1 MCAAWESFDSSER
14 GYREQVQMLHLLQ
27 QLGHRVVVLDAD
39 DLLDNPGTLLFIIL
53 FLTVFVVFLWKK
65 YLDRHRI
72 EQVTV
77 AGVGNDPSCRNCAG
91 KNLFGKSVNAET

>member
-1 MCAAWESFDSSER
+1 MDELFVYVCMMCAAWESFDSSER

-53 FLTVFVVFLWKK
+53 FLTVFVVFLWKNI
-65 YLDRHRI
+65 LIDTASNR
-72 EQVTV
+72 
-77 AGVGNDPSCRNCAG
+77 S
-91 KNLFGKSVNAET
+91 L